1 MTLVVVPCIVCGST
15 VFNAVYPGTI
25 GADDVDIALYFG
37 SSRVRA
43 GHLPIVRC
51 SQCGLLMEN
60 PRDDNATL
68 AEMYATRED
77 SVYELEYENRR
88 QVALTHLALVSAFCP
103 TPGRVLDLGCAS
115 GTFVCLAQ
123 QAGWQATGLDPSR
136 WLIDRGRARCPG
148 ATFVAS
154 TLEEASFQGNSFDV
168 ITLWDVLE
176 HVPSPL
182 QTLQRVRSWLA
193 PGGSLF
199 LSVPNAG
206 SVVARLM
213 RSRWVLL
220 LREHLWYFSPQTV
233 SLLLSQ
239 IGFEVVQ
246 TRPKLVQFSVANIFR
261 RFAQYPGAL
270 SGLASHLS
278 SLPTCKRI
286 WLRFPIGEMNV
297 VARAR

>member
-1 MTLVVVPCIVCGST
+1 MTLVVVPCIVCGGT
-15 VFNAVYPGTI
+15 AFKAVYPGTI
-25 GADDVDIALYFG
+25 GAVDVDIGLYFG

-51 SQCGLLMEN
+51 SHCGLLMEN
-60 PRDDNATL
+60 PHDDNATL
-68 AEMYATRED
+68 AEVYATHED

-88 QVALTHLALVSAFCP
+88 QGALTHLALVSAFCP
-103 TPGRVLDLGCAS
+103 TPGRLLDLGCAS
-115 GTFVCLAQ
+115 GTFVSLAQ

-136 WLIDRGRARCPG
+136 WMVECGRARCPA

-154 TLEEASFQGNSFDV
+154 TLEEASFEKSSFDV

-176 HVPSPL
+176 HVPSPSH
-182 QTLQRVRSWLA
+182 TLQRVRSWLV
-193 PGGSLF
+193 PNGSLF

-220 LREHLWYFSPQTV
+220 LREHLWYFSPRTV

-239 IGFEVVQ
+239 SGFEIVQ
-246 TRPKLVQFSVANIFR
+246 TRPKLVQFSVANILR

-270 SGLASHLS
+270 SGLSSHLS
-278 SLPTCKRI
+278 TVPACKRI

>member
-15 VFNAVYPGTI
+15 VFKPVYPGTI
-25 GADDVDIALYFG
+25 DVDDMDIARYFG

-60 PRDDNATL
+60 PRDDSTTL
-68 AEMYATRED
+68 AEVYAAHAD
-77 SVYELEYENRR
+77 CVYELEYENRR
-88 QVALTHLALVSAFCP
+88 RGALKQLALVSAFCP
-103 TPGRVLDLGCAS
+103 TPARLLDLGCAN

-136 WLIDRGRARCPG
+136 WMVERGRARCPA

-154 TLEEASFQGNSFDV
+154 TLEEASFQGDVFDV

-193 PGGSLF
+193 PSGSLF
-199 LSVPNAG
+199 LSVPNAA

-220 LREHLWYFSPQTV
+220 LREHLWYFSPLTM

-239 IGFEVVQ
+239 SGFDIVQ
-246 TRPKLVQFSVANIFR
+246 TRPKLVQFSLANIFR

-270 SGLASHLS
+270 SDLSSHLS
-278 SLPTCKRI
+278 SLPACKRI

>member
-15 VFNAVYPGTI
+15 VFKAVYPGTI
-25 GADDVDIALYFG
+25 GADDADIALYFG

-43 GHLPIVRC
+43 GHLRIVRC

-60 PRDDNATL
+60 PRDDNAAL
-68 AEMYATRED
+68 ARVYATHED
-77 SVYELEYENRR
+77 SVYESEYENRR
-88 QVALTHLALVSAFCP
+88 QGALTHLALVSAFCP
-103 TPGRVLDLGCAS
+103 TPGRLLDIGCAS

-123 QAGWQATGLDPSR
+123 EAGWQATGLDPSR
-136 WLIDRGRARCPG
+136 WMVERGRARCPA

-154 TLEEASFQGNSFDV
+154 TLEEVSFQGSSFDV
-168 ITLWDVLE
+168 VTLWDVLE
-176 HVPSPL
+176 HVPSPQ

-193 PGGSLF
+193 PSGSLF

-233 SLLLSQ
+233 SLLLAQS
-239 IGFEVVQ
+239 GFEVVQ
-246 TRPKLVQFSVANIFR
+246 TRSKLVQFSVANILR

-270 SGLASHLS
+270 SDLSRHLS
-278 SLPTCKRI
+278 SLPACKRI

-297 VARAR
+297 VARVR

>member
-15 VFNAVYPGTI
+15 VFTPVYRGTI
-25 GADDVDIALYFG
+25 DVDDADIALYFG

-43 GHLPIVRC
+43 GYLPIVRC

-60 PRDDNATL
+60 PRDDSATL
-68 AEMYATRED
+68 AEVYATHAD

-88 QVALTHLALVSAFCP
+88 QGALKHLALVSVFCP
-103 TPGRVLDLGCAS
+103 TPARLLDLGCAS

-123 QAGWQATGLDPSR
+123 QAGWQATGVDTSR
-136 WLIDRGRARCPG
+136 WMIERGRVHCPA
-148 ATFVAS
+148 ATFVGC
-154 TLEEASFQGNSFDV
+154 TLEEARFEEGSFDV

-182 QTLQRVRSWLA
+182 QTLQRVRSWLV
-193 PGGSLF
+193 PNGLLF
-199 LSVPNAG
+199 LSVPNAA

-220 LREHLWYFSPQTV
+220 LREHLWYFSPRTM

-239 IGFEVVQ
+239 GGFDIVQ
-246 TRPKLVQFSVANIFR
+246 TRPKLVQFSIANILR

-270 SGLASHLS
+270 SDVSSHLS
-278 SLPTCKRI
+278 SLPACKRI